1 MSIVVGSGP
10 HPLDL
15 TPNLV
20 FSSPPLGS
28 APES

>member
-1 MSIVVGSGP
+1 MSIVGGVWP
-10 HPLDL
+10 HSLDL

-28 APES
+28 APGS